1 MEEIIEY
8 IKQKYDPAVLIVYG
22 SYADGSDNENSDFD
36 AMIIVDNPPREHDS
50 SVVKGVRFDLFIHGF
65 GEFEHGIKC
74 EDYPQLYDC
83 IVLMDRDG
91 FGERMKAEVI
101 NYIENFPKKTREE
114 NTFLMSWC
122 EKTLLRAKRG
132 DAEGYFRWHWLLT
145 DSLELY
151 FDLCGKFYFG
161 PKKSIAKMRNFDP
174 YGTALYEKALSA
186 MDYSALENWI
196 KYLRG
201 KFDEQ

>member
-8 IKQKYDPAVLIVYG
+8 IKQKYNPAVLIVYG
-22 SYADGSDNENSDFD
+22 SYADGSNNENSDFD

-50 SVVKGVRFDLFIHGF
+50 SIVGGVRLDLFIHSF

-83 IVLMDRDG
+83 LVLMDRDG
-91 FGERMKAEVI
+91 FGEKMKAGVI
-101 NYIENFPKKTREE
+101 NYVDSFQKKTREE

-122 EKTLLRAKRG
+122 EKTLIRAKRG

-161 PKKSIAKMRNFDP
+161 PKKSIAKMRDSDP
-174 YGTALYEKALSA
+174 YGAKLYEKALSS
-186 MDYSALENWI
+186 MDYSALESWI
-196 KYLRG
+196 EYLRG
-201 KFDEQ
+201 KFDEK